1 MPRAESSCGRVKTTW
16 KYGTGNSSAERAASH
31 LARAFPWHLGQC
43 RLRHEL
49 NEMA

>member
-1 MPRAESSCGRVKTTW
+1 MSRPTLEAADVVRR
-16 KYGTGNSSAERAASH
+16 TGNSSAERAASH
-31 LARAFPWHLGQC
+31 FARAFPWHLGQC